1 MHKQPPKAMTQLPP
15 ANHIGTAPRVPVAM
29 DTTELHRGQVEA
41 MKSMRQ
47 VDRAISRK
55 LNAADQLG
63 NIPSCNSMLD

>member
-1 MHKQPPKAMTQLPP
+1 MTQLPL
-15 ANHIGTAPRVPVAM
+15 AKCIDTAPRAPVAM

-41 MKSMRQ
+41 MKNMRQ

-55 LNAADQLG
+55 LNAVDQLG